1 MISQLLEKVVQ
12 LEITISELNSKLL
25 AQDSYILTLED
36 QILNLKHKLVQN
48 SKESSSM
55 CTQTTYDKHILETF
69 TQTAQE
75 SSKTS
80 KYVQTD
86 LILNKNFLMNDGI
99 SSAQKLL
106 MAFEEANKVESIQEA
121 IESEIKSEDSEKLSS
136 TSQEKYESLNFI
148 SALNLKSDLPVKEPC
163 LKADLNIPPQVYR
176 VLRKD
181 QGSII

>member
-86 LILNKNFLMNDGI
+86 SATILLDF
-99 SSAQKLL
+99 SSFAVLVG
-106 MAFEEANKVESIQEA
+106 FEP
-121 IESEIKSEDSEKLSS
+121 
-136 TSQEKYESLNFI
+136 
-148 SALNLKSDLPVKEPC
+148 SALRP
-163 LKADLNIPPQVYR
+163 
-176 VLRKD
+176 
-181 QGSII
+181 